1 MADVAQLLGSIGGGL
16 FQHAYVVADL
26 AAAERSMREALGC
39 SAFVDLPAADLD
51 YELRGERVRSALT
64 IGFARSGDVQLEL
77 IQPVRGP
84 GLHAEFLAARGGG
97 VHHLGFM
104 VDDLDATLAHAR
116 ALGVAKLMG
125 GEFGALRFAYLDTV
139 TEIGV
144 YAEVV
149 EDPDGMMASLQPWR
163 D

>member
-26 AAAERSMREALGC
+26 EVAERSMRQALGC
-39 SAFVDLPAADLD
+39 SAFVDLPCADLD
-51 YELRGERVRSALT
+51 YELRGEHVRAALA

-84 GLHAEFLAARGGG
+84 GLHAEFLAERGGG
-97 VHHLGFM
+97 VHHLGFL
-104 VDDLDATLAHAR
+104 VEDLDETLADAR
-116 ALGVAKLMG
+116 RLGAPGLMG
-125 GEFGALRFAYLDTV
+125 GEFGSLRFAYLDTFADL
-139 TEIGV
+139 GV

>member
-1 MADVAQLLGSIGGGL
+1 MSDVAQLLGSIGGGV

-26 AAAERSMREALGC
+26 ATAERSMREALGC
-39 SAFVDLPAADLD
+39 SPFVDLAPADLD
-51 YELRGERVRSALT
+51 YELRGESVQAALA

-84 GLHAEFLAARGGG
+84 GLHAEFLAERGGG

-104 VDDLDATLAHAR
+104 VDDLDETLADAAR
-116 ALGVAKLMG
+116 LGAPKLMG
-125 GEFGALRFAYLDTV
+125 GEFGSLRFAYLDTFAA
-139 TEIGV
+139 IGV
-144 YAEVV
+144 YSEVV